1 MSKMSFIDSVEVK
14 DPCSEDW
21 ETMQGNERVRFC
33 SHCSKSVNNL
43 SEMTRKEAMRLV
55 RASGGNICIRYI
67 PNPVTKRPLFA
78 DQMFHITRR
87 TPRLAAGVIS
97 ASLGLSTF
105 AYTQGGATANLIN
118 VRAVSN
124 PDERNN
130 LISAKPVED
139 RPNKPEP
146 VSRGKITGTIYDP
159 NGAVIPF
166 ATVAI
171 YSVSAG
177 KTATTKPDDSGM
189 YKFEDLV
196 PGTYRIEIDAPGFRT
211 NSKEVVVSDQDRNAD
226 DVQLEIGFEIT
237 VDVVIDVDA
246 NLDTAVSG
254 GAMSVEYATDLA
266 RAVGDDDIDRVK
278 ELLLQG
284 ENVNGKDEN
293 YDNITPLFIAVENG
307 NLEISRLLLD
317 FGAKVNARNK
327 SKQTPLMQIDSDA
340 TVDLVTLLIDRGAK
354 VNLID
359 DENNTALI
367 IAADGASTDVVRAL
381 VDAGADV
388 NLANKDGETA
398 LMNAANRGE
407 AECVRLLLNAGADI
421 NAVDKDGDN
430 AWIYS
435 DNEETDSVLIAFGVR
450 MTERKR
456 DQPKGESADN

>member
-1 MSKMSFIDSVEVK
+1 MSKKSFIDSVKVK
-14 DPCSEDW
+14 DPCTEDW
-21 ETMQGNERVRFC
+21 AQMEGNERVRFC

-67 PNPVTKRPLFA
+67 PNPITKRPLFA
-78 DQMFHITRR
+78 DQLFQITRR
-87 TPRLAAGVIS
+87 TPGLAAGVIS
-97 ASLGLSTF
+97 ASLGLATM
-105 AYTQGGATANLIN
+105 AYAQEGATAKLMND
-118 VRAVSN
+118 RPVSC
-124 PDERNN
+124 PDEQNN
-130 LISAKPVED
+130 ISSTQSVED
-139 RPNKPEP
+139 KTTKPKPAE
-146 VSRGKITGTIYDP
+146 RGKITGTVYDP

-171 YSVSAG
+171 YSVSAN
-177 KTATTKPDDSGM
+177 KTATTQPDDSGV

-196 PGTYRIEIDAPGFRT
+196 PGTYRIEIDAPGFKT
-211 NSKEVVVSDQDRNAD
+211 NSKEVVVSGQDRNAD

-237 VDVVIDVDA
+237 VDVVVDV
-246 NLDTAVSG
+246 NMDTAVAG
-254 GAMSVEYATDLA
+254 GAISVEYATDLA
-266 RAVGDDDIDRVK
+266 RAAADDDVDRVK

-307 NLEISRLLLD
+307 NVEIARLLLD

-340 TVDLVTLLIDRGAK
+340 TVELVSLLIDRGAK
-354 VNLID
+354 VNLTD
-359 DENNTALI
+359 DENNSALI
-367 IAADGASTDVVRAL
+367 IAADDASTDVVRAL

-398 LMNAANRGE
+398 LMNAAIRGD

-430 AWIYS
+430 VWIYS
-435 DNEETDSVLIAFGVR
+435 DNDETDGVLIAFGVKV
-450 MTERKR
+450 TQRKR
-456 DQPKGESADN
+456 DQPKVESADN

>member
-1 MSKMSFIDSVEVK
+1 
-14 DPCSEDW
+14 
-21 ETMQGNERVRFC
+21 
-33 SHCSKSVNNL
+33 
-43 SEMTRKEAMRLV
+43 MTRKQATRLV

-67 PNPVTKRPLFA
+67 PNPVTKRPIFA
-78 DQMFHITRR
+78 DQLFQITRR
-87 TPRLAAGVIS
+87 SPGLAAGVIS
-97 ASLGLSTF
+97 ASLGLSTL
-105 AYTQGGATANLIN
+105 AYTQEVATAKLIN
-118 VRAVSN
+118 VTPVSN

-130 LISAKPVED
+130 ISSVKPVED
-139 RPNKPEP
+139 KTTKPQRAA
-146 VSRGKITGTIYDP
+146 RGKITGTVYDP

-177 KTATTKPDDSGM
+177 NTATTKPDDSGV
-189 YKFEDLV
+189 YTFEDLI

-211 NSKEVVVSDQDRNAD
+211 SNKEVVVSNQDRDAD
-226 DVQLEIGFEIT
+226 DVQLEVGFEIT
-237 VDVVIDVDA
+237 VNVVIDGEINVESA
-246 NLDTAVSG
+246 IAG
-254 GAMSVEYATDLA
+254 GAMSVEYGTDLA
-266 RAVGDDDIDRVK
+266 RAVADDDVDRVK
-278 ELLLQG
+278 ELLQQG

-307 NLEISRLLLD
+307 NVEIARLLLD

-327 SKQTPLMQIDSDA
+327 SKQTPLMQMDSDG
-340 TVDLVTLLIDRGAK
+340 TVELVTLLIDRGAK

-367 IAADGASTDVVRAL
+367 IAADDASTDVVRAL

-398 LMNAANRGE
+398 LMNAANRGD

-435 DNEETDSVLIAFGVR
+435 DNSETDSVLIAFGVR
-450 MTERKR
+450 VSERKR
-456 DQPKGESADN
+456 DVPKVESAEN